1 MPETIR
7 AKPLHPRIEELLE
20 HLEET
25 RAVLTMAV
33 AAVPASLR
41 AARPAPDR
49 WSLGEIVDHVS
60 KVETAFTRL
69 LSKRVAQ
76 ARERGDPGETDDSS
90 ILAGFDSKR
99 ATDRSRPFEAP
110 PIVVPLEGA
119 TVEGGLVSL
128 AATRAALRA
137 ALADASGV
145 ALGAIVHPHPM
156 LGALN
161 LYQWGIVLGWHDV
174 RHAEQIR
181 EIAQGK
187 PSG

>member
-1 MPETIR
+1 MAEM
-7 AKPLHPRIEELLE
+7 KPLHPRIEELLE

-33 AAVPASLR
+33 ASVPAARRSV
-41 AARPAPDR
+41 RPAPER

-60 KVETAFTRL
+60 KVESAFTRL

-76 ARERGDPGETDDSS
+76 ARERGDPGETDSS
-90 ILAGFDSKR
+90 SVLTTFDKSR
-99 ATDRSRPFEAP
+99 GVDRSRPFEAP
-110 PIVVPLEGA
+110 SIVAPREGA
-119 TVEGGLVSL
+119 TVEDALL
-128 AATRAALRA
+128 ALTAARVALRA

-145 ALGAIVHPHPM
+145 SLGAIVHPHPIF
-156 LGALN
+156 GALN

-181 EIAQGK
+181 ELADGTS
-187 PSG
+187 SG